1 MNTPIVDM
9 VLCGA
14 NLFGFSP
21 ALDQRQREDWLHSN
35 LLAQLAAD
43 KKYPQREPGWREQYE
58 QALGYLTWMLE
69 KTQAITAQMPASPQL
84 TVSALLME
92 QLPGLL
98 TEPQRLAVASML
110 QRLSRN
116 IDSPLSTAV
125 ATRMCL
131 AETAEPPADDQDEL
145 REEPRAEKKPTR
157 VALSLSVALTQN
169 QLLTLQ
175 LDYATHQALHR
186 DWLGTII
193 QPEHIVGDVAFSY
206 TTWLL
211 SNYASSRESVD
222 KRLGK
227 RIASHIL
234 PWPPMALPDR
244 SKAT

>member
-1 MNTPIVDM
+1 MNAPIVDM

-21 ALDQRQREDWLHSN
+21 GLDQRQREDWLHSN

-43 KKYPQREPGWREQYE
+43 KEYPQRAPGWREQYE
-58 QALGYLTWMLE
+58 QTLGYLSWMLE
-69 KTQAITAQMPASPQL
+69 KTQAITARIPASTQL

-98 TEPQRLAVASML
+98 TEPQRLTVASML

-116 IDSPLSTAV
+116 IDSPLSTAM
-125 ATRMCL
+125 AARMCL
-131 AETAEPPADDQDEL
+131 AEIAEPPADDQDEL
-145 REEPRAEKKPTR
+145 SEKPRAEKKPIR

-175 LDYATHQALHR
+175 LDYATHQALDR
-186 DWLGTII
+186 DWLDTPI
-193 QPEHIVGDVAFSY
+193 QPECIVGDVAFRY
-206 TTWLL
+206 TAWLL
-211 SNYASSRESVD
+211 SNYASNRKEVD
-222 KRLGK
+222 EHLGK
-227 RIASHIL
+227 RIATHIL